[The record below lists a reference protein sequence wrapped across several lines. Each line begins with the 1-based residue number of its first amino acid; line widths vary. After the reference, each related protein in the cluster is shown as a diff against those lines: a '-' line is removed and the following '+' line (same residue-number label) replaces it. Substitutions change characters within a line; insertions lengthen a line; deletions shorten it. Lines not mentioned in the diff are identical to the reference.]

1 MNIFEE
7 LLQKRGL
14 KTKAQRDNFLHPDYE
29 KLGDPFLLP
38 DMKKAVARLKIAKS
52 KKEQVVIY
60 GDYDIDGLSATT
72 LLLDAFSQFGIT
84 VSAFIPSRFDDGYGL
99 SSEAIDRLSEQGAEL
114 IVTVDCGSLSIDEV
128 AHAKKLGVDVIV
140 TDHHNLGDSLPDAVA
155 VINPKRDDH
164 TYPFRDFSGVGVAF
178 GLVRAMQKEIKGL
191 EPGHEKWLLDLVAL
205 GTVCDIV
212 SLTSENRVLAY
223 WGLKV
228 MSQAR
233 RPGLKA
239 LMAVSAIK
247 PTEVNAR
254 SLGFGLGP
262 RLNASGRLETAQL
275 SLDLLTADD
284 NSTALRLAQNLDN
297 MNIARRKDQN
307 KIFLQAVT
315 QAGSLS
321 NDDVLVLSHADWSHG
336 IVGIV
341 AAKILEKFH
350 KPTFV
355 LQEIGG
361 ETKGS
366 ARSFGDFS
374 VGEAIR
380 KSDKLIIKGGG
391 HTLAAGVTLETVKI
405 DDFRVSVNTYYRS
418 LKLQNQKAH
427 LLPKADIKLQNF
439 QGLDEEMVNSIA
451 QLEPFGQDNS
461 QPVFLIENL
470 IVEQVRKMGDH
481 DQHVKLKLKD
491 NKGDSMQFLA
501 FSAPEHYFVE
511 SGDCVNI
518 WCTLDMNEWQ
528 GNRSVEGRL
537 LEVALLSLL

>member
-1 MNIFEE
+1 MQSIIKK
-7 LLQKRGL
+7 LLESRGL
-14 KTKAQRDNFLHPDYE
+14 KTDAQRQAFLHPDYD
-29 KLGDPFLLP
+29 KLADPFLLP
-38 DMKKAVARLKIAKS
+38 DMKKAVARLKTAKT

-72 LLLDAFSQFGIT
+72 LLLDAFTKFGLH

-99 SSEAIDRLSEQGAEL
+99 SSDAIDRLAEGGAQL

-140 TDHHNLGDSLPDAVA
+140 TDHHNLGDKLPDAVA
-155 VINPKRDDH
+155 IINPKREDH
-164 TYPFRDFSGVGVAF
+164 KYPFRDFSGVGVAF

-191 EPGHEKWLLDLVAL
+191 DKGHEKWLLDLVAL
-205 GTVCDIV
+205 GTICDIV
-212 SLTSENRVLAY
+212 SLTGENRILAF

-239 LMAVSAIK
+239 LMAVAAIK
-247 PTEVNAR
+247 PAEVNAR

-275 SLDLLTADD
+275 SLDLLTATD
-284 NSTALRLAQNLDN
+284 NSKALRLAQELDN
-297 MNIARRKDQN
+297 MNVARRKDQN
-307 KIFLQAVT
+307 KIFLEATT
-315 QAGSLS
+315 QAGSFS
-321 NDDVLVLSHADWSHG
+321 DHDVLVLSNSDWSHG

-355 LQEIGG
+355 LQEIGD

-380 KSDKLIIKGGG
+380 YSEKHIIKGGG
-391 HTLAAGVTLETVKI
+391 HTLAAGVTLKTVKI
-405 DDFRVSVNTYYRS
+405 DDFRTSVNTYYRS
-418 LKLQNQKAH
+418 LKLSDQKAH
-427 LLPKADIKLQNF
+427 LLPKAELTLNTLD
-439 QGLDEEMVNSIA
+439 GLDEETVQSIG
-451 QLEPFGQDNS
+451 QLEPFGQDNP
-461 QPVFLIENL
+461 QPVFLIKNL
-470 IVEQVRKMGDH
+470 TVEQVRKMGDQN
-481 DQHVKLKLKD
+481 QHVKLKLRD
-491 NKGDSMQFLA
+491 EKGNSMQFLA
-501 FSAPEHYFVE
+501 FSAPEHFFAE
-511 SGDCVNI
+511 PGEHVNV
-518 WCTLDMNEWQ
+518 WCTLDINEWQ

-537 LEVALLSLL
+537 LELVSIK